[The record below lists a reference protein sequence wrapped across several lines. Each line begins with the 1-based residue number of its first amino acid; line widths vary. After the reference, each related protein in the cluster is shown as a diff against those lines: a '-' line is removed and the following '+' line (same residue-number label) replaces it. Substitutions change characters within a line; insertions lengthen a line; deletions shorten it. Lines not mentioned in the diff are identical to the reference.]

1 MPYILVI
8 DDNPTDRLLII
19 RELERKFTELQVKE
33 IINTKVLAQAIEQ
46 GGFDVVITDYQLGW
60 SDGLT
65 VLKQFKSRYP
75 ECPVIMFTNS
85 GNEEIAVEAMKSGL
99 DDYIIKAPNRYNR
112 LPTAVKFALERTEL
126 RQRAQRLEQ
135 ERDLLLAQERA
146 ARAQAEEA
154 NRLKDEFL
162 ANLSHELRTPL
173 NAMFGWVQLLRLQR
187 LKDDDYRRATET
199 IERNAK
205 SLAQIIEDLLDVSRI
220 VTGKLALNMHP
231 VELIPVIEAALSTVR
246 PAAQTKAIE
255 IECKLDPK
263 AGAILGDAMRLQQ
276 IIWNLLSN
284 AVKFTPQGGRVEI
297 QLVRR
302 GAKVALM
309 VSDTGIG
316 ICPEFLPYVFDR
328 FRQADSSSTRQ
339 QGGLGLGLAIVRH
352 LVELQGG
359 TVQAESLGKEQ
370 GATFTIQF
378 PLLAIRT
385 PPKDG
390 EPESATNKTSGI
402 LNGVKVLVVDDQS
415 DVREIME
422 LLLEEYDAQVKTAG
436 SVEDAIAAFAA
447 FQPDVLIS
455 DISMPIQ
462 DGYDLIRQIRAM
474 VAEQAG
480 KIPALSQA
488 MPKAI
493 ALTGYAGDEDRD
505 RALAAGFHL
514 HLSKPVDAAEL
525 MALVAKL
532 MGRSYP

>member
-1 MPYILVI
+1 MLYILVI

-19 RELERKFTELQVKE
+19 RELERQFTELQITE
-33 IINTKVLAQAIEQ
+33 IINTKVLAQAMAQ

-65 VLKQFKSRYP
+65 VLKQLKSSYP
-75 ECPVIMFTNS
+75 DCPVIMFTNS

-99 DDYIIKAPNRYNR
+99 DDYIIKAPNRYR
-112 LPTAVKFALERTEL
+112 RVPTAVHFALERAEL
-126 RQRAQRLEQ
+126 RQRAKRLQE
-135 ERDLLLAQERA
+135 ERDLLLVQERA

-187 LKDDDYRRATET
+187 LKEDDYKRATET

-231 VELIPVIEAALSTVR
+231 VELIPVIEAALSTMR
-246 PAAQTKAIE
+246 PAAQAKAIE
-255 IECKLDPK
+255 LECQLDPE
-263 AGAILGDAMRLQQ
+263 AGSISGDTMRLQQ

-284 AVKFTPQGGRVEI
+284 AVKFTPEGGQIQI
-297 QLVRR
+297 QLTRR
-302 GAKVALM
+302 DAKVALI

-316 ICPEFLPYVFDR
+316 IDPEFLPYVFDR
-328 FRQADSSSTRQ
+328 FRQADSSSTRM

-352 LVELQGG
+352 LVELHGG

-370 GATFTIQF
+370 GAIFTIQF
-378 PLLAIRT
+378 PLLAIRI
-385 PPKDG
+385 PPQDTESES
-390 EPESATNKTSGI
+390 EPETPSGI
-402 LNGVKVLVVDDQS
+402 LKAVKVLVVDDQI
-415 DVREIME
+415 DVREVMA
-422 LLLEEYDAQVKTAG
+422 LLLEEYDAQVQTAS
-436 SVEDAIAAFAA
+436 SVEEAIAIFAV
-447 FQPDVLIS
+447 FKPDVLIS

-462 DGYDLIRQIRAM
+462 DGYDLIRQIKAM
-474 VAEQAG
+474 MAEQTQN
-480 KIPALSQA
+480 IPQLHDT

-514 HLSKPVDAAEL
+514 HLAKPVDAIEL
-525 MALVAKL
+525 VALVAHL
-532 MGRSYP
+532 MGRS

>member
-19 RELERKFTELQVKE
+19 RELEREFTELRVTE
-33 IINTKVLAQAIEQ
+33 IINTKVFAQAMDQ

-65 VLKQFKSRYP
+65 VLKQLKSRYP

-99 DDYIIKAPNRYNR
+99 DDYIIKAPNRYIR
-112 LPTAVKFALERTEL
+112 VPTAVRLALERAEW
-126 RQRAQRLEQ
+126 RQKAKRLQE
-135 ERDLLLAQERA
+135 ERDLLLVKERA
-146 ARAQAEEA
+146 ARAEAEEA

-187 LKDDDYRRATET
+187 LKDDDYSRATET

-246 PAAQTKAIE
+246 PAAQAKAIE
-255 IECKLDPK
+255 IECKLEPE
-263 AGAILGDAMRLQQ
+263 AGSISGDALRLQQ

-284 AVKFTPQGGRVEI
+284 AVKFTPEGGRVQI
-297 QLVRR
+297 QLMRG
-302 GAKVALM
+302 GAKVVLI

-328 FRQADSSSTRQ
+328 FRQADSSSTRIHS
-339 QGGLGLGLAIVRH
+339 GLGLGLAIVRH
-352 LVELQGG
+352 LVELHGG
-359 TVQAESLGKEQ
+359 TVQADSLGKEE
-370 GATFTIQF
+370 GATFTVQF

-385 PPKDG
+385 PPKDAFQ
-390 EPESATNKTSGI
+390 ESATEKPSGI
-402 LNGVKVLVVDDQS
+402 LNGVKVLVVDDQT
-415 DVREIME
+415 DVREVMA
-422 LLLEEYDAQVKTAG
+422 LLLEEYDAQVKTAR
-436 SVEDAIAAFAA
+436 SVEEAIAVFAA

-462 DGYDLIRQIRAM
+462 DGYDLMRQIKAM
-474 VAEQAG
+474 VTEQAQ
-480 KIPALSQA
+480 KIPQLSPA

-514 HLSKPVDAAEL
+514 HLSKPVDAPEL
-525 MALVAKL
+525 VALVAKL
-532 MGRSYP
+532 MGRFPQ

>member
-19 RELERKFTELQVKE
+19 RELEREFTQLQVKE
-33 IINTKVLAQAIEQ
+33 IINTKVLAQAMAQ

-65 VLKQFKSRYP
+65 VLKQLKSCYP
-75 ECPVIMFTNS
+75 DCPVIMFTNS

-99 DDYIIKAPNRYNR
+99 DDYIIKAPNRYIRVPN
-112 LPTAVKFALERTEL
+112 AVHFALERAEL
-126 RQRAQRLEQ
+126 RQRAKRLEE

-146 ARAQAEEA
+146 ARAEAEEA

-187 LKDDDYRRATET
+187 LKEDDYRRATET

-220 VTGKLALNMHP
+220 VTGKLALNMQP

-246 PAAQTKAIE
+246 PAAQAKAIE
-255 IECKLDPK
+255 LECKLEPE
-263 AGAILGDAMRLQQ
+263 AGAISGDVLRLQQ

-284 AVKFTPQGGRVEI
+284 AVKFTPEGGRVQI
-297 QLVRR
+297 QLTRR
-302 GAKVALM
+302 RAKVALII
-309 VSDTGIG
+309 SDTGIG

-328 FRQADSSSTRQ
+328 FRQADSSSTRIHS
-339 QGGLGLGLAIVRH
+339 GLGLGLAIVRH
-352 LVELQGG
+352 LVELHGG

-370 GATFTIQF
+370 GATFTVQF

-385 PPKDG
+385 PPKDAFQ
-390 EPESATNKTSGI
+390 ESASEKPSGL
-402 LNGVKVLVVDDQS
+402 LNSVKVLVVDDET
-415 DVREIME
+415 DVREIMA
-422 LLLEEYDAQVKTAG
+422 LLLEEYDAQVKTAC
-436 SVEDAIAAFAA
+436 SVEEAIAAFAV
-447 FQPDVLIS
+447 FKPDVLIS

-474 VAEQAG
+474 VAEQAR
-480 KIPALSQA
+480 KIPALSEA

-525 MALVAKL
+525 VALVAKL
-532 MGRSYP
+532 MRRSYP

>member
-19 RELERKFTELQVKE
+19 RELERKYTELQVTE
-33 IINTKVLAQAIEQ
+33 IINTKVLAQAMEQ

-65 VLKQFKSRYP
+65 VLKQLKSRYP

-99 DDYIIKAPNRYNR
+99 DDYIIKAPNRYMR
-112 LPTAVKFALERTEL
+112 VPTAVHLALERTEL
-126 RQRAQRLEQ
+126 RQRAKRLQE

-146 ARAQAEEA
+146 ARAEAEEA

-173 NAMFGWVQLLRLQR
+173 NAMYGWVQLLRLQR
-187 LKDDDYRRATET
+187 LKDEDYRRATET

-220 VTGKLALNMHP
+220 VTGKLALNIHP

-246 PAAQTKAIE
+246 PAAQAKAIQL
-255 IECKLDPK
+255 ECKLDPE
-263 AGAILGDAMRLQQ
+263 ASPISGDSLRLQQ

-284 AVKFTPQGGRVEI
+284 AVKFTPQGGRVQI
-297 QLVRR
+297 QLTRR
-302 GAKVALM
+302 GAKVALI

-328 FRQADSSSTRQ
+328 FRQADSSSTRM

-385 PPKDG
+385 PAKDA
-390 EPESATNKTSGI
+390 EPGSATNKPSGM
-402 LNGVKVLVVDDQS
+402 LNGVKVLVVDDET
-415 DVREIME
+415 DVREILA
-422 LLLEEYDAQVKTAG
+422 LLLEEYGAQVKTAR
-436 SVEDAIAAFAA
+436 SVEDAIADFAA
-447 FQPDVLIS
+447 FKPDVLIS

-462 DGYDLIRQIRAM
+462 DGYDLIRQIKAM
-474 VAEQAG
+474 VAEQAQ
-480 KIPALSQA
+480 KIPQLSPA

-514 HLSKPVDAAEL
+514 HLSKPVDAPEL
-525 MALVAKL
+525 VALVAKL
-532 MGRSYP
+532 MGRSSQ